1 MAKSGGYGLNDIYQ
15 GGYSSFNSDYGSV
28 FSGYH
33 AGGKNF
39 SLTTDPRTAD
49 ILKDASAKFATG
61 VKHME
66 VSAVSPDI
74 FESIPEHHLKEM
86 KRLAKLTGTDIS
98 VHAPIIEPSGIG
110 KEGFS
115 ETNRE
120 AVERQMLEAVRR
132 SHEINPDGNIPVT
145 FHSSAAIPQPVTT
158 KGAKFPEE
166 TYIINEETGAIGRL
180 PIKQRTFPGEE
191 IKEGQEKSYV
201 DAELKKINQNQWSES
216 IRNMAY
222 YANIGEREI
231 NDSERLTKH
240 AESEEAKGIPLTGVE
255 KDAKSIFNRGA
266 SFLSDSYRQLQDLY
280 EIANK
285 YGSESDRRK
294 LEEFKESIKGKA
306 EKLKTL
312 NKPENVHES
321 TALRRQIIDEGA
333 ELFNQ
338 IGEMPPQIYKPLD
351 EFAKEKTI
359 QTFAKVAFDAFTN
372 KKIGNND
379 ANKTPIIS
387 IENPPVGGAFSRGYE
402 LKDVVE
408 KAREKFVDLAVDKGM
423 EKKEAK
429 EIAEKII
436 GVTWDVGHINML
448 RKYGYEAKD
457 VVKETEEV
465 KKLIKHIHLS
475 DNFGLEHTELPMGM
489 GNVPLKEIMEKIG
502 AKGDEVTKVIE
513 AGNWWQHFKTP
524 PFQETLEAFG
534 SPIYGMKMAPYW
546 NQYLGLEQGYYGGL
560 AGQWLPQ
567 GNYDTFG
574 GGFSQLPSDLGGQR
588 PGAQGSRMSGR
599 GME

>member
-1 MAKSGGYGLNDIYQ
+1 MAKSGGYSLNDIYQ

-33 AGGKNF
+33 VSAKNF
-39 SLTTDPRTAD
+39 GLTTDPRTAD

-66 VSAVSPDI
+66 VSAVSPEV
-74 FESIPEHHLKEM
+74 FESIPEQHLKEM
-86 KRLAKLTGTDIS
+86 KRLAKLTGTEIS
-98 VHAPIIEPSGIG
+98 VHAPIVEPSGIG
-110 KEGFS
+110 REGFS
-115 ETNRE
+115 ETNRQ
-120 AVERQMLEAVRR
+120 AVERQMLDAVRR

-145 FHSSAAIPQPVTT
+145 FHSSASIPQPVTT
-158 KGAKFPEE
+158 KGAAFPEE

-191 IKEGQEKSYV
+191 IKKGEENLYV
-201 DAELKKINQNQWSES
+201 GAELKKINQDQWSEG

-231 NDSERLTKH
+231 KDYELLTKH
-240 AESEEAKGIPLTGVE
+240 AEAERAKGKIITEAETEAENL
-255 KDAKSIFNRGA
+255 FNRGT
-266 SFLSDSYRQLQDLY
+266 SFLSDSYRQLQNMF

-285 YGSESDRRK
+285 YGSESDRK
-294 LEEFKESIKGKA
+294 ILNEFANKIRDKA
-306 EKLKTL
+306 EDIKKIKDLHKSA
-312 NKPENVHES
+312 E
-321 TALRRQIIDEGA
+321 LRREIIDEGA
-333 ELFNQ
+333 RVFNQ
-338 IGEMPPQIYKPLD
+338 IGELPPQIYKPLD
-351 EFAKEKTI
+351 EFAREKTV
-359 QTFAKVAFDAFTN
+359 QSFADVAFNAFSD
-372 KKIGNND
+372 KKIGNFD
-379 ANKTPIIS
+379 ASKTPIIS
-387 IENPPVGGAFSRGYE
+387 IENPPAGGAFSRGSE

-408 KAREKFVDLAVDKGM
+408 KSREKFIDLAVDKGM
-423 EKKEAK
+423 DRKEAK
-429 EIAEKII
+429 AAAEKII

-448 RKYGYEAKD
+448 RKYGYKSED
-457 VVKETEEV
+457 IVKETEAV
-465 KKLIKHIHLS
+465 KPLIKHIHLS

-502 AKGDEVTKVIE
+502 AKGDEVKKIIE

-567 GNYDTFG
+567 NNYDTFG
-574 GGFSQLPSDLGGQR
+574 GGFSQLPSELGGQR
-588 PGAQGSRMSGR
+588 AGAQGSRMSGR